1 MIYQVLI
8 VDDEEIVCRGLKE
21 FVKWKDHGFEVAGIA
36 YSVDEALSIL
46 EKNYIDVIFTD
57 ITMPGKSG
65 LELLKILSQRDRDLK
80 TVIFSGYSDFQF
92 AQEALRYGAVDY
104 LTKPVNLKEVEELLD
119 RLYQTI
125 AHQTQNAEIQ
135 RKRTEG
141 LLLSLARGYVPYSKE
156 LYQIPE
162 IGSWYG
168 FSIGMK
174 NSSYVRNLEGRM
186 ESLRQKLEA
195 VFDHAIVLPYE
206 ATKLF
211 LILPCESAQKLKS
224 VVSLLESLFREN
236 GVWACG
242 ISSPKNGI
250 SQIAEAFYEAGQTLR
265 YLFARQKGDFLFYE
279 NIESLYEANTSDV
292 ADFIQE
298 TLCLLTDPST
308 RNQAKK
314 AASEQL
320 FRRFRSNG
328 NLLELQLFCIQSLIE
343 MKGRL
348 QSVQIEQNRD
358 TLDNALITIM
368 HCGRF
373 EELETAVTVYIG
385 SLASALNKKSE
396 TQLGTGSIR
405 EIQIYMNQHLGENIS
420 LQNLAEQFYFHPN
433 YLSRLFKEKTGENF
447 SEYLTRIRV
456 NKVKE
461 LLDSTDYKIVEICEM
476 VGYDNPRYLS
486 KVFKQY
492 VGMTPREYRE
502 QTQ

>member
-21 FVKWKDHGFEVAGIA
+21 FVKWADHGFEVVGIA

-65 LELLKILSQRDRDLK
+65 LELLKLLSQRDGDLK
-80 TVIFSGYSDFQF
+80 TVILSGYSDFQF

-104 LTKPVNLKEVEELLD
+104 LTKPVNLKEVESLLD
-119 RLYQTI
+119 KLHRDI
-125 AHQTQNAEIQ
+125 AQQTQNAAIQ

-141 LLLSLARGYVPYSKE
+141 LLLSLARGYVPYSRE

-162 IGSWYG
+162 IGNWYG
-168 FSIGMK
+168 LSIGMR
-174 NSSYVRNLEGRM
+174 NSSRERNLEGRM
-186 ESLRQKLEA
+186 ESLRQKLAA
-195 VFDHAIVLPYE
+195 VFDRAIVLPYE

-211 LILPCESAQKLKS
+211 LILPCESAQELNS
-224 VVSLLESLFREN
+224 VISLLESLFRED

-242 ISSPKNGI
+242 ISLPKTGMSKI
-250 SQIAEAFYEAGQTLR
+250 SEAFYESGQALR
-265 YLFARQKGDFLFYE
+265 YLFARQKGDFLSYE

-292 ADFIQE
+292 SDFIQK

-308 RNQAKK
+308 RDQAKK
-314 AASEQL
+314 TASDQL
-320 FRRFRSNG
+320 FRKFRSSG
-328 NLLELQLFCIQSLIE
+328 NLVELQLFCIQALIE
-343 MKGRL
+343 MKGSL
-348 QSVQIEQNRD
+348 QNVQIEQNRSA
-358 TLDNALITIM
+358 LNNALATIM
-368 HCGRF
+368 RCGRF
-373 EELETAVTVYIG
+373 EELEAAVIDYIG
-385 SLASALNKKSE
+385 SLAAAFNKKSDA
-396 TQLGTGSIR
+396 QLGTGAIR

-420 LQNLAEQFYFHPN
+420 LQNLAELFYFHPN
-433 YLSRLFKEKTGENF
+433 YLSRLFKVKTGENF

-502 QTQ
+502 RTQ